1 MTAVCTFAG
10 GLFPSNSQ
18 CNATIFSDSSMPST
32 VIRLMTLAA
41 IKASVFWGALTCPT
55 NVSTSRVRMWLLTSV

>member
-18 CNATIFSDSSMPST
+18 CNATIFSDSGMPST

-41 IKASVFWGALTCPT
+41 IKASVFWGIDLPPPMYPHPELGCGC
-55 NVSTSRVRMWLLTSV
+55 